1 MLAYFDH
8 DRLKTLTME
17 IQFSKSFDC
26 IARFLH
32 IWSCYY
38 RVVLH
43 ISHLYSFLVIHGPRK
58 TDLSI
63 IFKWIIL
70 TFMWQNRLKYVIQ

>member
-8 DRLKTLTME
+8 DKLKTLTME

-26 IARFLH
+26 IARFLV

-43 ISHLYSFLVIHGPRK
+43 ISHLYFFFSHPWSK
-58 TDLSI
+58 KDLSI